1 MKIHR
6 FFLNNTLGED
16 LKIEEKGLL
25 HQMNTVLKFKIGE
38 SIAIFNSLN
47 TFDYIYNIKNIDKK
61 SIFLSFN
68 NKEENLSQDIERN
81 IVNLYISLIKKDNL
95 DLILTK
101 CTEIGIFSFTPII
114 SERVEKKNIASFN
127 KKRGEKIIIEAIEQ
141 SGWRN
146 VPNIFDLKTL
156 EEALKGLQ
164 NKSEI
169 ENTFILDIGE
179 VNNMRVNKNEA
190 INLFIGPEGGWT
202 ENERELFKKYKI
214 KTISFG
220 KNVLRAE
227 TAAIVGAFKFTEK

>member
-6 FFLNNTLGED
+6 FFLNNPLGED

-127 KKRGEKIIIEAIEQ
+127 KERLEKIIIEAVEQ
-141 SGWRN
+141 SGWGSL
-146 VPNIFDLKTL
+146 PNIFELKRL
-156 EEALKGLQ
+156 EETLKDLQ
-164 NKSEI
+164 NKGEI
-169 ENTFILDIGE
+169 DNTFGLDIGE
-179 VNNMRVNKNEA
+179 VNSVKINKNEA